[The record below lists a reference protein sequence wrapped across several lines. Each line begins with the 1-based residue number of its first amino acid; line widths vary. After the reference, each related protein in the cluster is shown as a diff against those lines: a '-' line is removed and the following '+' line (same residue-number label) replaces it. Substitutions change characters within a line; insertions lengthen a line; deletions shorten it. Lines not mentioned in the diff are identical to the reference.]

1 MTPLRI
7 LLLDVNNVTLDT
19 TVDMVEYPIGLLYIG
34 TALKQTY
41 GDRVDVRI
49 ESHDH
54 KPDGLEKVADLLV
67 THAPDVLGIRSL
79 TMGREPLH
87 QIAEMAKSEYGV
99 RMVFAG
105 GPHASDD
112 PGDVVANAAFDGA
125 VVGEGEVTAV
135 ELIGRVLE
143 RRTIEGIDGVAV
155 KRNGRMSFTPRAV
168 IENLDEL
175 PVPDY
180 DMVDFLGINRGHV
193 DFSFRLNTP
202 HANLFTSRGCPYRC
216 LYCHQVFGKRMRA
229 HSAERTLAEVKMLH
243 DRYGITHFQII
254 DDIFNLDRARAMKF
268 FDLVVREGLQL
279 VISFPNGLRGDRVD
293 REMVDAM
300 WEAGVRY
307 ISYAVETGSP
317 RLQKLIQKNMKLDRI
332 RDAIDM
338 SAAKG
343 IVAKGFFMIGFPTET
358 EEEALMTVE
367 FAKESDLVQ
376 AMFFT
381 VVYFPG
387 APLYKLAETVCDMSQ
402 YQLGLEN
409 DYVTIR
415 DGPYS
420 FSQETLEEIKLKA
433 VREFF
438 FSPKRVRL
446 AMEILPNFFPQRDID
461 AAFLVNIISG
471 KMTEDDIGDPETR
484 SKLHRY
490 FLVAE
495 RFSQKE
501 GFFV

>member
-1 MTPLRI
+1 
-7 LLLDVNNVTLDT
+7 
-19 TVDMVEYPIGLLYIG
+19 
-34 TALKQTY
+34 
-41 GDRVDVRI
+41 
-49 ESHDH
+49 
-54 KPDGLEKVADLLV
+54 
-67 THAPDVLGIRSL
+67 
-79 TMGREPLH
+79 
-87 QIAEMAKSEYGV
+87 
-99 RMVFAG
+99 
-105 GPHASDD
+105 
-112 PGDVVANAAFDGA
+112 
-125 VVGEGEVTAV
+125 
-135 ELIGRVLE
+135 
-143 RRTIEGIDGVAV
+143 
-155 KRNGRMSFTPRAV
+155 
-168 IENLDEL
+168 
-175 PVPDY
+175 
-180 DMVDFLGINRGHV
+180 
-193 DFSFRLNTP
+193 
-202 HANLFTSRGCPYRC
+202 
-216 LYCHQVFGKRMRA
+216 MRA

-268 FDLVVREGLQL
+268 FDLVVREGLKL

-317 RLQKLIQKNMKLDRI
+317 RLQKLIRKNMKLDRI

-387 APLYKLAETVCDMSQ
+387 APLYKLGETVCDMSQ

-415 DGPYS
+415 EGPYS
-420 FSQETLEEIKLKA
+420 FSHETLEEIKLKA

-446 AMEILPNFFPQRDID
+446 AMEILPNFFSQRDID

-471 KMTEDDIGDPETR
+471 KMTEDDVEDAETR

-495 RFSQKE
+495 RFSRKE

>member
-1 MTPLRI
+1 VNPLRI
-7 LLLDVNNVTLDT
+7 LLLDVNNVALDT
-19 TVDMVEYPIGLLYIG
+19 SVDMVEYPIGLLYIA
-34 TALKQTY
+34 TVLKQAY
-41 GDRVDVRI
+41 GEQVDVRI
-49 ESHDH
+49 ESYDH
-54 KPDGLEKVADLLV
+54 KPEGLEKVARLLAA
-67 THAPDVLGIRSL
+67 HSPDILGLRSL

-87 QIAEMAKSEYGV
+87 QIAELAKSEYGV

-105 GPHASDD
+105 GPHASDN
-112 PGDVVANAAFDGA
+112 PQDVVANVAFDGA
-125 VVGEGEVTAV
+125 VVGEGELTAV
-135 ELIGRVLE
+135 ELIGSILE
-143 RRTIEGIDGVAV
+143 HRPLEGIAGLAV
-155 KRNGRMSFTPRAV
+155 RQNGGMSFTPRPM
-168 IENLDEL
+168 IEDLDEL
-175 PVPDY
+175 PIPDY
-180 DMVDFLGINRGHV
+180 GLVDFLGINHGHV
-193 DFSFRLNTP
+193 DFSFRLNTR

-268 FDLVVREGLQL
+268 FDLVVRDGLKL
-279 VISFPNGLRGDRVD
+279 VFSFPNGLRGDRVD
-293 REMVDAM
+293 REMIDAM

-338 SAAKG
+338 STAKG

-367 FAKESDLVQ
+367 FAKASDLVQ

-387 APLYKLAETVCDMSQ
+387 APLYKLAQTVCDMSA
-402 YQLGLEN
+402 YELGLEN

-415 DGPYS
+415 EGPYA
-420 FSQETLEEIKLKA
+420 FSRETLEAIKLKA
-433 VREFF
+433 IREFF

-446 AMEILPNFFPQRDID
+446 ARRVLPNFFNQRDID

-471 KMTEDDIGDPETR
+471 RIKENDIEDPETR
-484 SKLHRY
+484 SVLHRY

-495 RFSQKE
+495 RFSKKE
-501 GFFV
+501 GFYV

>member
-1 MTPLRI
+1 MKPLRI

-19 TVDMVEYPIGLLYIG
+19 TVDMVEYPIGLVYIA
-34 TALKQTY
+34 TVLKQAY
-41 GDRVDVRI
+41 GNRVDVRI
-49 ESHDH
+49 ESYDH
-54 KPDGLEKVADLLV
+54 KPEGIEKVESLLAA
-67 THAPDVLGIRSL
+67 HSPDVLGLRSL

-87 QIAEMAKSEYGV
+87 QIADLAKSQYGV
-99 RMVFAG
+99 GMVFAG
-105 GPHASDD
+105 GPHASDS
-112 PGDVVANAAFDGA
+112 PGDVIANAAFDGA
-125 VVGEGEVTAV
+125 VVGEGERTAV
-135 ELIGRVLE
+135 ELIGKILDRQPL
-143 RRTIEGIDGVAV
+143 EGIPGLAV
-155 KRNGRMSFTPRAV
+155 RLNGGMSFTPRAL

-175 PVPDY
+175 PIPDY
-180 DMVDFLGINRGHV
+180 DLVDFLGINHGHV
-193 DFSFRLNTP
+193 DFSFRLNRP

-229 HSAERTLAEVKMLH
+229 HSAERTMAEVRMLN
-243 DRYGITHFQII
+243 DKYGITHFQIV
-254 DDIFNLDRARAMKF
+254 DDIFNLDRPRAMKF
-268 FDLVVREGLQL
+268 FDLVVRDGLKL
-279 VISFPNGLRGDRVD
+279 VFSFPNGLRGDRVD

-332 RDAIDM
+332 CDAISM

-343 IVAKGFFMIGFPTET
+343 IVAKGFFMLGFPTET

-367 FAKESDLVQ
+367 FAQESDLVQ

-387 APLYKLAETVCDMSQ
+387 APLYKLAETVCDMSA

-409 DYVTIR
+409 DYVTTR
-415 DGPYS
+415 EGPYA
-420 FSQETLEEIKLKA
+420 FSRDRLEEIKLEA
-433 VREFF
+433 IREFF
-438 FSPKRVRL
+438 FSSKRVHL
-446 AMEILPNFFPQRDID
+446 ALNVLPNFFAQRDID

-471 KMTEDDIGDPETR
+471 RLHERDIEDPEIR
-484 SKLHRY
+484 NLLHRY

-495 RFSQKE
+495 RFSKKE
-501 GFFV
+501 GFYV